1 MNTPTPDIV
10 QRLRHED
17 SMNPERDEYRNEVL
31 GRAATTIE
39 TLREAVAARDEAIR
53 VLGGECIRIGTLL
66 HEEYFEGE
74 VDVLGN
80 VVSNDVLA
88 NPIARNACE
97 GTQT

>member
-10 QRLRHED
+10 QRCKECASACDRCQYTHE
-17 SMNPERDEYRNEVL
+17 E
-31 GRAATTIE
+31 AATTIE

>member
-1 MNTPTPDIV
+1 MNTPTPNIV
-10 QRLRHED
+10 QRLRDLKFKTFLE
-17 SMNPERDEYRNEVL
+17 
-31 GRAATTIE
+31 AATTIE
-39 TLREAVAARDEAIR
+39 ELRETVAARDEAVR